1 MTGLV
6 EDMRRRRRRRLCCKS
21 KNKMV
26 NADESIWTLKRERL
40 QQDIYTCASP
50 IERRPC
56 PRETRVR
63 PVLYGGKK
71 NEKESLSL
79 PILREY
85 NIRTKGEVIHAVIN
99 QNATGYGRRRVCR
112 LCCVFLRRIF
122 SSRKDAT

>member
-1 MTGLV
+1 M
-6 EDMRRRRRRRLCCKS
+6 
-21 KNKMV
+21 
-26 NADESIWTLKRERL
+26 KRQKERAEEFFPL
-40 QQDIYTCASP
+40 AGSP
-50 IERRPC
+50 E
-56 PRETRVR
+56 
-63 PVLYGGKK
+63 KK

-85 NIRTKGEVIHAVIN
+85 NISTKGEVIHAVIN